1 MLKRETN
8 ELVYGGL
15 TDMFKKKKNRFV
27 VIEVNEYV
35 IRAIV
40 MNNPEIQEAAIFEH
54 SLPAG
59 VIEGD
64 LVKDEMALFET
75 LKELSQKW
83 GMKKADVRFF
93 VPDSTVM
100 MKTFEHPRDIEPSK
114 LKGYVEMELGRT
126 IHLPF
131 SNPLIDVYDEKQND
145 GEATLF
151 AAPAEEI
158 TKMAGILDDLSL
170 HPTHSDVRALST
182 IRFLEQVKTFVPNK
196 SYLITDWSIHGLSIS
211 IYTPGKLEFLRYQSI
226 ETNRLD
232 WVSREVSDAA
242 VEFVFEGEV
251 GEYRSQLIDQI
262 AEIERILNFYRFS
275 LYKGEKA
282 VDEII
287 ILGDSPEMDYIMSEM
302 RANYEMPI
310 QYLDDSRIQSSY
322 PNFNAKYIPLIGL
335 VLKEAF

>member
-1 MLKRETN
+1 
-8 ELVYGGL
+8 
-15 TDMFKKKKNRFV
+15 MFKKKKNRFV
-27 VIEVNEYV
+27 VLEINEYV
-35 IRAIV
+35 VRAIV
-40 MNNPEIQEAAIFEH
+40 INNHNINEAAIFEY

-64 LVKDEMALFET
+64 LVVDEMALYET
-75 LKELSQKW
+75 LKELIPKW
-83 GMKKADVRFF
+83 GIRKSDVRFF

-100 MKTFEHPRDIEPSK
+100 MKSFEHPRDLEASK

-131 SNPLIDVYDEKQND
+131 SNPLIDVYDEKEND

-158 TKMAGILDDLSL
+158 TKMAGIFDDLSL
-170 HPTHSDVRALST
+170 HPTHSDVRALSI
-182 IRFLEQVKTFVPNK
+182 IRYLEINKTFISDK
-196 SYLITDWSIHGLSIS
+196 SYLITNWSINGLSIS
-211 IYTPGKLEFLRYQSI
+211 IYTPGKLEFLRYQTI

-232 WVSREVSDAA
+232 WMSREISDQEL
-242 VEFVFEGEV
+242 EFYFEGEMDV
-251 GEYRSQLIDQI
+251 YHSQLIDQI
-262 AEIERILNFYRFS
+262 AEIDRILNFYRFS

-287 ILGDSPEMDYIMSEM
+287 ILGDSPEMDYIVSEM
-302 RANYEMPI
+302 RANYETPI
-310 QYLDDSRIQSSY
+310 QYMDDSMVQSAY
-322 PNFNAKYIPLIGL
+322 PNFSAKYIPLIGL